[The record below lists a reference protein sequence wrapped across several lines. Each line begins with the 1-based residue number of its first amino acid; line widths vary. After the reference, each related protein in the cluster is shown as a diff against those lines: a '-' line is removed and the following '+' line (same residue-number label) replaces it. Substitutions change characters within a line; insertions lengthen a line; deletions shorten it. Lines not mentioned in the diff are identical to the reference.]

1 MQYQPQGESIWGV
14 ISACEEI
21 VPGIYAVCA
30 TDQNGL
36 EHEGIMADRNAS
48 VGYLSAEAAGLGEEA
63 GEWLCYDEHT
73 KDIPLYEILQHR
85 LDDCKKREAA
95 IVKQMEEIRQDGR
108 LMLTEYF
115 GEYTPPKEAPGG
127 CVEAVFPV
135 ANGVH
140 LIRDRDGLAFAVH
153 EAVADNFMTMMASGY
168 GVCRGEYLFYAVADA
183 SCAVALNE
191 LKNVFEEAAALIVS
205 ENSLYA
211 TLNRY
216 FAGYTALYNLCV
228 PEMERIPAAD
238 GPANLYLAIQVE
250 AMRLSREEKQE

>member
-1 MQYQPQGESIWGV
+1 
-14 ISACEEI
+14 
-21 VPGIYAVCA
+21 
-30 TDQNGL
+30 
-36 EHEGIMADRNAS
+36 
-48 VGYLSAEAAGLGEEA
+48 
-63 GEWLCYDEHT
+63 
-73 KDIPLYEILQHR
+73 
-85 LDDCKKREAA
+85 
-95 IVKQMEEIRQDGR
+95 
-108 LMLTEYF
+108 
-115 GEYTPPKEAPGG
+115 
-127 CVEAVFPV
+127 
-135 ANGVH
+135 
-140 LIRDRDGLAFAVH
+140 
-153 EAVADNFMTMMASGY
+153 MTMMASGY